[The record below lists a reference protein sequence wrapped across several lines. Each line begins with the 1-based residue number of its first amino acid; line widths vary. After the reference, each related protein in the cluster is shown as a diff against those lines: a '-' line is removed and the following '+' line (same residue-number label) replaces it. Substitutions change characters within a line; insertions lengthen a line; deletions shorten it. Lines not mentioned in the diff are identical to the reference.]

1 MRSLKFRITLKVGSW
16 VSSLFNINLFIKKP
30 DERLVNELR
39 VEFKNLSVFTDLEP
53 EDTVK
58 SNPLDTWLENLN

>member
-1 MRSLKFRITLKVGSW
+1 VGSW